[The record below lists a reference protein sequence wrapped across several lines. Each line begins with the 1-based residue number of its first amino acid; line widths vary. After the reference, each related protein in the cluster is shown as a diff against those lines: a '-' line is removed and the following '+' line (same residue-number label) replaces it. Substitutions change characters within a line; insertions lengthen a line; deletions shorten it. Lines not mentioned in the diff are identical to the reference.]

1 MKVYREDTS
10 DLQLLIETLQI
21 DPELISVDVIK
32 NTKPHELSEQRNLS
46 TSQQKDPENKDEKDE
61 TVDAQCND
69 IEGNSST
76 KDTSDSAIAEHTTNS
91 DNDSTNA
98 RNENKDVKDTPDSSR
113 KRKMSEEKPSEGDIS
128 NFQDSLE
135 AKEAKISKP
144 EDKDS

>member
-46 TSQQKDPENKDEKDE
+46 TSQQKEPENKDKKDE
-61 TVDAQCND
+61 TVDAQTND

-76 KDTSDSAIAEHTTNS
+76 KDTSDSAIAENTTNY
-91 DNDSTNA
+91 D
-98 RNENKDVKDTPDSSR
+98 NENV
-113 KRKMSEEKPSEGDIS
+113 MVIMCALLMLL
-128 NFQDSLE
+128 FL
-135 AKEAKISKP
+135 
-144 EDKDS
+144 